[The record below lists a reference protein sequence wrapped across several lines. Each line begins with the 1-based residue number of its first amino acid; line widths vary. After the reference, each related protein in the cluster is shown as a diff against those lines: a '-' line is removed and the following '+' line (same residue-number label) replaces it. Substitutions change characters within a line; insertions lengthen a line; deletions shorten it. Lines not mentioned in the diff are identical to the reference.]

1 MDDGQILRERTPLH
15 LPLSRYFFPQ
25 VIAYILAREL
35 GLPVSVWLSA
45 GVSLLV
51 IGGLVGCF
59 SRRREGANDFSKLA
73 FTDHGHCRVDL
84 PGQRL
89 LWISAVSLL
98 LFAGY
103 YEWRQAGKDAAA
115 TPMDYPWPASETSLE
130 IEIERLWSNTSE
142 VRIAGLGRVLSAPA
156 HARLEVGD
164 RIAFDAFSEVAW
176 EHPPWVGSR
185 LLLRGVRSAI
195 AFPTEAETIAP
206 FKQHLLDQGVRF
218 RLQQATVLE
227 VIYHAQPRWAE
238 RANAA
243 LEAQLRRA
251 LPEASPLADVYVAML
266 LGKRVALSDEQL
278 KAFRETGTMHFFAI
292 SGLHIKIIAL
302 TLFFMLKGIR
312 ISPAWSMVLGLCLLG
327 LYVYVTGAS
336 PSAVRAFLMVFFFW
350 LGATVSRRQH
360 APMAAW
366 MNAAFLVLLL
376 DPSTLFLIGFQ
387 LSYAVVA
394 SIFLFG
400 LPLLRVLL
408 GLWEKQLEKWFPD
421 GVEKPR
427 WMQWLLGAIM
437 KLIVTPFCIGLAA
450 WLASSPLILIH
461 FNLFVPGAVL
471 LNIPLVLLC
480 GGTLITGVL
489 SLSSGLLGL
498 GLIGG
503 ILNYAAM
510 LFLWIMTLIV
520 YTGHETWLSGFYI
533 PHVSTIPAI
542 IGLVGFLL
550 LSWRQEKR
558 LSTGA
563 PERKLTSFIP
573 AVFLL
578 ALGCSIAIVGA
589 WILI

>member
-1 MDDGQILRERTPLH
+1 MDDGQIVRERTPLH

-25 VIAYILAREL
+25 VVAYILAREL
-35 GLPVSVWLSA
+35 GLPVFIWLVA
-45 GVSLLV
+45 GLSLLV
-51 IGGLVGCF
+51 FGGIVGYF
-59 SRRREGANDFSKLA
+59 SSRRKGAGEFSKLTFSRQA
-73 FTDHGHCRVDL
+73 NSRMDL
-84 PGQRL
+84 PRRRW
-89 LWISAVSLL
+89 LWIPAVSFL
-98 LFAGY
+98 LFAAY
-103 YEWRQAGKDAAA
+103 FEWREGDGEAVA
-115 TPMDYPWPASETSLE
+115 TFIAFPWPATETSVE

-142 VRIAGLGRVLSAPA
+142 VRIAGIGRVLAAPA
-156 HARLEVGD
+156 HARLAVGD
-164 RIAFDAFSEVAW
+164 RLVFDAYNEVAW
-176 EHPPWVGSR
+176 KHPPWVGSR
-185 LLLRGVRSAI
+185 MLLRGVRTAI
-195 AFPTEAETIAP
+195 AVPAETETLAP
-206 FKQHLLDQGVRF
+206 FTQQLLDQGVRL

-243 LEAQLRRA
+243 LESQLRRA
-251 LPEASPLADVYVAML
+251 LPQATPLADVYVAML
-266 LGKRVALSDEQL
+266 LGKRVALSEEQL
-278 KAFRETGTMHFFAI
+278 QAFRETGTMHFFAI
-292 SGLHIKIIAL
+292 SGLHIKIIGL

-312 ISPAWSMVLGLCLLG
+312 IPPVLSIVVGLCLLG

-376 DPSTLFLIGFQ
+376 DPATLFLVGFQ

-408 GLWEKQLEKWFPD
+408 GLWEKQLDQWFPQ

-427 WMQWLLGAIM
+427 WVQCLLSGIM
-437 KLIVTPFCIGLAA
+437 KWIITPFCIGLAA
-450 WLASSPLILIH
+450 WLASTPLILIH
-461 FNLFVPGAVL
+461 FKLFVPGAVL

-498 GLIGG
+498 GLIGSV
-503 ILNYAAM
+503 LNYAAM
-510 LFLWIMTLIV
+510 LFLWFMTLIV
-520 YTGHETWLSGFYI
+520 YCGHETWLSGIYLK
-533 PHVSTIPAI
+533 HVLTTPAI
-542 IGLVGFLL
+542 IGLISFLL
-550 LSWRQEKR
+550 LSWQQEKR
-558 LSTGA
+558 LATGA

-578 ALGCSIAIVGA
+578 ALCSAIAIVGA